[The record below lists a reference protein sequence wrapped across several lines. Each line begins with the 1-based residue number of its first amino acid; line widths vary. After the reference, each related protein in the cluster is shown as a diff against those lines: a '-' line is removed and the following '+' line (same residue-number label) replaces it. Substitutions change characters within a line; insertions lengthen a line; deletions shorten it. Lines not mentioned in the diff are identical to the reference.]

1 MFLPS
6 AQTARYRHEL
16 IASPSMRT
24 VHAPHSPTSKP
35 FLTEVRWKLLRIISV
50 RLARTSTICWRFG
63 GFCAHGLRAAVPG
76 EKTPAAREE
85 IDSQVA
91 VVLAAL
97 TDGTVD
103 LVLEA
108 FEFFAAENAVTRMV
122 CRVKCCAV
130 GTHETGKPRADNL
143 AAGFH
148 LKSTQDAVVIKGT
161 ALDDDVPS

>member
-1 MFLPS
+1 MEETFPKKTVQGQQVVEIQSHRNADGLFSFVRRVLPVVI
-6 AQTARYRHEL
+6 QKR
-16 IASPSMRT
+16 
-24 VHAPHSPTSKP
+24 
-35 FLTEVRWKLLRIISV
+35 KLVCVQIP
-50 RLARTSTICWRFG
+50 WRFG